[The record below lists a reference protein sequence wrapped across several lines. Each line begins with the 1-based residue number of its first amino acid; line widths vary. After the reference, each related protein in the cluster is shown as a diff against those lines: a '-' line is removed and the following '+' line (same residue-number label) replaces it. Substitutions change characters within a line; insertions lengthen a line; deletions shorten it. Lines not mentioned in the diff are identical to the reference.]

1 MMIWEKRTLRKVDLE
16 NNEKAIQ
23 THQVYDVCV

>member
-1 MMIWEKRTLRKVDLE
+1 MMIWRKRTLRKVALE

-23 THQVYDVCV
+23 THQVYGVYA